1 MGYQA
6 GKSEAMKNIIITLIL
21 MGGALSVGA
30 QVNNI
35 YRTAGVAYTIGPPTF
50 RPGASGTRFAVDTVT
65 MLWYESLD
73 INTGD
78 WIKSGHRIQEI
89 TGCAAPG
96 YVPTKHQSPMVINA
110 CDSLYNYR
118 AGVWH
123 HLNPVSTGGGGAIVT
138 DATIDGIGTGGDP
151 LKIGQQ
157 GAATSEVLAWT
168 GATWEPSWGN
178 PYTFVTSGSTITT
191 AVNEV
196 LIGTLSASITIGL
209 PSCSSINDSK
219 HFKFIRNGSDTF
231 SVTIDPSSTEAFYD
245 GSLTKIIFGKIA
257 IDCTCRFSG
266 GTGVWFVDNL

>member
-1 MGYQA
+1 
-6 GKSEAMKNIIITLIL
+6 MKNIIITLIL
-21 MGGALSVGA
+21 VGAALSVGA

-96 YVPTKHQSPMVINA
+96 YVPTKHQSPMVVNA

-151 LKIGQQ
+151 LKIAQQ
-157 GAATSEVLAWT
+157 GAVIGQNLSWMGTS
-168 GATWEPSWGN
+168 WEPSWGN
-178 PYTFVTSGSTITT
+178 PHVFVTTSSTITT
-191 AVNEV
+191 DVNTI
-196 LIGTLSASITIGL
+196 LIGTLTSSITIGL
-209 PSCSSINDSK
+209 PSCSASTNSK
-219 HFKFIRNGSDTF
+219 VFEIKKNGSDAF
-231 SVTIDPSSTEAFYD
+231 GVTVDPSGTEAFYD
-245 GSLTKIIFGKIA
+245 GAATKTIYTKLSLN
-257 IDCTCRFSG
+257 CVCRFDG
-266 GTGVWFVDNL
+266 GVGTWFFTNM

>member
-1 MGYQA
+1 MR
-6 GKSEAMKNIIITLIL
+6 NIIITLIL
-21 MGGALSVGA
+21 MGSALSVGA

-50 RPGASGTRFAVDTVT
+50 RPGASGSRVAVDTVT
-65 MLWYESLD
+65 MLWYQSLD

-78 WIKSGHRIQEI
+78 WTLSGHRVQEI
-89 TGCAAPG
+89 PGCSAPA
-96 YVPTKHQSPMVINA
+96 YTPNKHQSKLVVNGCATPE
-110 CDSLYNYR
+110 LYLYEG
-118 AGVWH
+118 AGVWDC
-123 HLNPVSTGGGGAIVT
+123 LNCGSSGTVASDG
-138 DATIDGIGTGGDP
+138 TIDGDGSGGSP
-151 LKIGQQ
+151 LKIAQQ

-245 GSLTKIIFGKIA
+245 GSLKKIIFGKIA